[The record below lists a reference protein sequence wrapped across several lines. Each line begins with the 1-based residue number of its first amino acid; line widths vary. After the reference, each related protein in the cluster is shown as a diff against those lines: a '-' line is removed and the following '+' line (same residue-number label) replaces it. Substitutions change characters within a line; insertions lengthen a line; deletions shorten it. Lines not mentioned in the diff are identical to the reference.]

1 VPALPRTLRGTRTR
15 AAIVQAARTVF
26 ERDGFLDARIT
37 DIADHAG
44 VAHGSFYT
52 YFATKEQVLAAVLDE
67 VTDEML
73 HPALREETA
82 DPLASIEAANR
93 AYLLAYRRNARLM
106 AVLEQVATIDDEI
119 RRARLARNRA
129 FAQRNA
135 AAIRRLQ
142 AAGLADPDLDPL
154 VAAMAMGGMV
164 ARMANLV
171 FVHRQPM
178 AFERL
183 VKTLTRLWANAIGL
197 RTDARP

>member
-1 VPALPRTLRGTRTR
+1 MR
-15 AAIVQAARTVF
+15 AAREVF

-37 DIADHAG
+37 DISERAG
-44 VAHGSFYT
+44 VAHGTFYT
-52 YFATKEQVLAAVLDE
+52 YFATKEDALGAVLE
-67 VTDEML
+67 ELQEEML
-73 HPALREETA
+73 HPTLREEA
-82 DPLASIEAANR
+82 GDPLASIEAANR

-106 AVLEQVATIDDEI
+106 AVLEQVATIDDRI
-119 RRARLARNRA
+119 RQARLARNRA
-129 FAQRNA
+129 FAVRNA

-142 AAGLADPDLDPL
+142 SQGLADPDLDPL

-171 FVHRQPM
+171 FVHRQPL

-197 RTDARP
+197 RAAP